1 MQTEQEGIIIRNQ
14 ALPNK
19 MNKAYYLNIEI
30 KSHTQVNQLDMTTM
44 QDFYKIYSPKK
55 FKLRQKRL

>member
-1 MQTEQEGIIIRNQ
+1 
-14 ALPNK
+14 

-30 KSHTQVNQLDMTTM
+30 ESHTQVNQLDMTTM